1 MRARLGRA
9 WSSTSIFERG
19 ARRSCVTEP
28 ASLRQVLE
36 TARAHLSG
44 PLKLLQQLDDEDPDL
59 SQAVE
64 FVADAATAL
73 FHARVRLGEGEPNN
87 VTLQIRRS
95 MEAMGQALALVES
108 TAQGN
113 ATLATV
119 SQDIARS
126 LALLYPLAGVTA
138 RRRRAVM
145 LAEQDDADR
154 PLAYV
159 PKAPEPAAGSNAAP
173 AESRHRGANRRSTP
187 RALLQVD
194 IGLLSHSHFYTGLSM
209 DVSRGGVFVATFDPL
224 PTGTQLTLF
233 FLLPSGINVEA
244 PGTVR
249 WTRAGTA
256 HEPPGMGVAFEALA
270 KAACAAIAA
279 FCEQRAPLYHDSAD
293 E

>member
-1 MRARLGRA
+1 M
-9 WSSTSIFERG
+9 
-19 ARRSCVTEP
+19 TEP
-28 ASLRQVLE
+28 GSLLQVVE
-36 TARAHLSG
+36 AARAHLSS
-44 PLKLLQQLDDEDPDL
+44 PLKVLQHLESRRPEL
-59 SQAVE
+59 VEAVQ

-73 FHARVRLGEGEPNN
+73 FHAHAQLREPQALERVTIE
-87 VTLQIRRS
+87 IRS
-95 MEAMGQALALVES
+95 AMEAMGQALALVEA
-108 TAQGN
+108 TAHGD
-113 ATLATV
+113 AVLSGV
-119 SQDIARS
+119 SQDLARS
-126 LALLYPLAGVTA
+126 LALLYPLARAGT

-145 LAEQDDADR
+145 LADQHQPDE

-159 PKAPEPAAGSNAAP
+159 PRAPEPGASSNAPP
-173 AESRHRGANRRSTP
+173 AYTQHRGANRRSTP

-224 PTGTQLTLF
+224 PAGTQVTLF
-233 FLLPSGINVEA
+233 FMLPSGVHVEA

-249 WTRAGTA
+249 WTRQGTA

-270 KAACAAIAA
+270 PPAHTAIAV